1 MDLTVILALCG
12 KCEGL
17 LGVALRIKQ
26 FNSCTVL
33 KPIPGTKR
41 SAATTAV
48 INVIIINYISHSI
61 IFSNVMTGS
70 QELTCDSK
78 AELRE
83 VNLPESNIR
92 TE

>member
-1 MDLTVILALCG
+1 METYLFLVSFGDRGYNNRACF
-12 KCEGL
+12 
-17 LGVALRIKQ
+17 GVALRIKQ

-61 IFSNVMTGS
+61 IFSNVMT
-70 QELTCDSK
+70 ESK
-78 AELRE
+78 EF
-83 VNLPESNIR
+83 
-92 TE
+92 T